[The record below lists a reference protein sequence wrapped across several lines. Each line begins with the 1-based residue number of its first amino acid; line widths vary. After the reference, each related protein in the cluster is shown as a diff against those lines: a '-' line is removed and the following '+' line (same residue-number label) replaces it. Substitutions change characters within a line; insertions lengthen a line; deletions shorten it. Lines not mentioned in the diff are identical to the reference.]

1 MAKGIHQYTVAESGN
16 LGFGQAGYDYI
27 ANGASVTGDTY
38 VAVTSLGTTAGS
50 GAAGITLTS
59 ADTSIWDTPGEI
71 EVPAGVTI
79 YGRWSQI
86 LVGSGDAAIV
96 YRG

>member
-16 LGFGQAGYDYI
+16 LGFGQAGYDY
-27 ANGASVTGDTY
+27 VTNATVSADTY

-50 GAAGITLTS
+50 GAATITFTS
-59 ADTSIWDTPGEI
+59 ADTSIWDTTTAI

-79 YGRWSQI
+79 YGRWTT
-86 LVGSGDAAIV
+86 VAVASGDACIV